1 VDGTAAARLLDWG
14 AAARIGRRV
23 AGPGPSTGPAERARL
38 VDDFEDAMG
47 EADLLVQDLTGL
59 RLPDSPSRP
68 WVMSRAEW
76 VGRNLRGFEQ
86 VLEPAAVRLLGRR
99 LEGAAAPFR
108 RRILAAQVGAILG
121 YLGRKV
127 LGQYDLFLPPDD
139 RDVIYFVGPNVVEL
153 ERRHRFPRRDFR
165 RWLAFHEVTHR
176 VQFEGVPWLRTY
188 LASEI
193 ASYIGTLE
201 LDARKLLE
209 RLRRAREELEGDAAW
224 REMGILF
231 VLMTPEQRETFRR
244 MQALMSLL
252 EGHGNYVMDRVS
264 EGRVRSAGRMR
275 RTLQRRRHRQGFERM
290 VQRAVGLDVKIR
302 QYDIGER
309 FVAEVVDRA
318 GPEGFARVWE
328 RPENLPTLE
337 EVARPEAWVARVA
350 GP

>member
-1 VDGTAAARLLDWG
+1 MDGTAAARLLDWG
-14 AAARIGRRV
+14 AAAKIGRRV

-47 EADLLVQDLTGL
+47 EADVLVQDLTGL
-59 RLPDSPSRP
+59 RLPAARSRP
-68 WVMSRAEW
+68 WVMSRGEW
-76 VGRNLRGFEQ
+76 VGQNLRGFEQ
-86 VLEPAAVRLLGRR
+86 VLEPAAARLLGRR
-99 LEGAAAPFR
+99 LEGPGAPFR
-108 RRILAAQVGAILG
+108 RRVLAAQVGGILG

-127 LGQYDLFLPPDD
+127 LGQYDLFLPGDD
-139 RDVIYFVGPNVVEL
+139 RDVIYFVGPNVVEI

-176 VQFEGVPWLRTY
+176 VQFEGVPWLRGY
-188 LASEI
+188 LASEV
-193 ASYIGTLE
+193 ASYLGTLE
-201 LDARKLLE
+201 LDARKLFE
-209 RLRRAREELEGDAAW
+209 RLRRAREELEGEPAW

-252 EGHGNYVMDRVS
+252 EGHGNYVMDRLS
-264 EGRVRSAGRMR
+264 EGRVRSATRMR

-302 QYDIGER
+302 QYDMGER

-318 GPEGFARVWE
+318 GPDGFARVWE
-328 RPENLPTLE
+328 RPEHLPTLE
-337 EVARPEAWVARVA
+337 EVAQPEALVARVA
-350 GP
+350 AT